1 MLGVIL
7 WITVSGEKRVALRV
21 SALVL
26 GVCFLPLGFAAMT
39 ELLSKPKPVA
49 LEWLKRTADEAKIH
63 GSIVRENEAIY
74 LWLQL
79 PDDPKPRSYELP
91 WSEAAAIE
99 MHKAK
104 NQADAQ
110 GTALMMKIP
119 FKERNEQ
126 KADPQFYAEP
136 QTKMPPK
143 QIVEDDVTIFSG
155 GGDVQD

>member
-1 MLGVIL
+1 MLGIIL

-21 SALVL
+21 CALVL
-26 GVCFLPLGFAAMT
+26 GVCFLPLGFGAMT
-39 ELLSKPKPVA
+39 ELLSKPKPA
-49 LEWLKRTADEAKIH
+49 SLEWLQRTADEAKVH

-74 LWLQL
+74 VWLQL

-110 GTALMMKIP
+110 GTALMMKLP
-119 FKERNEQ
+119 FANRKKQQTEQ
-126 KADPQFYAEP
+126 QFYTAAQP
-136 QTKMPPK
+136 KSPPK
-143 QIVEDDVTIFSG
+143 QVVEDDVTVFSG
-155 GGDVQD
+155 SNTN